1 MINYKN
7 SIDNDSSLDESPFR
21 IEHRPLNDYNYQP
34 KSTLQE
40 DYSLQSFNHKLTPI
54 SKYSVFTSV
63 KPRNKQSDKS
73 QSKNILEFVS
83 LYKKP

>member
-1 MINYKN
+1 MINSKN
-7 SIDNDSSLDESPFR
+7 SLDYDSSPDESPFR
-21 IEHRPLNDYNYQP
+21 IEHRPLHDYNYLP

-63 KPRNKQSDKS
+63 KPRRDKQTDKS
-73 QSKNILEFVS
+73 
-83 LYKKP
+83 